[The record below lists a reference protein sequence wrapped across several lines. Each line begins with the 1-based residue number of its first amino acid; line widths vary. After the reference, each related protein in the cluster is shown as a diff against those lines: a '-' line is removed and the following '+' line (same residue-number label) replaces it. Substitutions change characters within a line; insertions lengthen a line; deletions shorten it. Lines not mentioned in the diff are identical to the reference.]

1 MTGRGHQAPHLD
13 CRSTQEVAAEV
24 RGLMAAGEVEAAR
37 ERYGTIVDALQRRA
51 NRLALYYLRN
61 VADADEAVQ
70 DAFVKAY
77 LHLDSYNPA
86 LSFDVWFLRILVNGC
101 LDRVKA
107 RTRRAR
113 WMLALGDLGP
123 PGTFDEPDTPA
134 DEPTPEDVLLRTER
148 ADELALAIA
157 TLPDRQRTVVLLS
170 QLDGR
175 STREVSQITGLNES
189 TVRVHLFRALRRLRA
204 TIGRPAEDVARGSD
218 R

>member
-1 MTGRGHQAPHLD
+1 M
-13 CRSTQEVAAEV
+13 AAEA
-24 RGLMAAGEVEAAR
+24 RELMAAGEVEAAR
-37 ERYGTIVDALQRRA
+37 ERYGSIVDVLQRRA

-77 LHLDSYNPA
+77 VHLDSYNPA

-107 RTRRAR
+107 RTRRSR
-113 WMLALGDLGP
+113 WMVAFGDLGP

-134 DEPTPEDVLLRTER
+134 DEPTPEDTLLRAER
-148 ADELALAIA
+148 ADQLTQAIA

-189 TVRVHLFRALRRLRA
+189 TVRVHLFRALRRLRGA
-204 TIGRPAEDVARGSD
+204 IGRPAEDVGGGSD